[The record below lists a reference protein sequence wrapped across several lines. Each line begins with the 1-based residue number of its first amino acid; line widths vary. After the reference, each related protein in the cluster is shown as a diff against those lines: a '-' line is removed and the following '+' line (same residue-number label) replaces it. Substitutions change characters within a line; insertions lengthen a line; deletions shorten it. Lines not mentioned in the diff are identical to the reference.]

1 MDGSSGRLYLVLC
14 MYSLCLHG
22 HSLFS
27 QIMQVAAAFG
37 RDLVLCLV
45 LTFLAIGTTIAFSL
59 FAYGNGVDIA
69 MHVASYFWMASALV
83 AWWRVTIFLVDEAY
97 GDSVPKFL
105 SPFPTPIE
113 KRQALLAPV
122 PVAITEAQVYGV

>member
-1 MDGSSGRLYLVLC
+1 
-14 MYSLCLHG
+14 
-22 HSLFS
+22 
-27 QIMQVAAAFG
+27 MQAAAAFA
-37 RDLVLCLV
+37 RDLVLCAV

-83 AWWRVTIFLVDEAY
+83 AWWRVTIFLLDEAY
-97 GDSVPKFL
+97 GNSLPKFL

-113 KRQALLAPV
+113 KRQALLAPGLGEPGV
-122 PVAITEAQVYGV
+122 QSPKTKMPKGGFASRGNFETNARPAQANGH